1 MARDDLTRQGKQM
14 ASDLRDTVSQKV
26 SENQDT
32 LKSTLGRAARWV
44 DQKTGGKYSGQ
55 IDNARSKVD
64 EGIGRVA
71 TSSSSRPPATGEPT
85 APGAAAGDPA
95 PGARPTDPPTDPT
108 GPIPPRPAATDPGAA
123 TPPYAAPPPY
133 TGQTEPITPQP
144 GDQQAG
150 PPHAART
157 EPMPPQ
163 AGPTP
168 PRPTDGP
175 TSPGPTSPGSTSQG
189 HTVPDPDAPRP
200 PQV

>member
-1 MARDDLTRQGKQM
+1 MDRDDLARQGKQM

-44 DQKTGGKYSGQ
+44 DEKTGGKYSGQ

-71 TSSSSRPPATGEPT
+71 TSSSSRPPASGAPT
-85 APGAAAGDPA
+85 APGATAGDPA
-95 PGARPTDPPTDPT
+95 PGTRPTDPPTDPT
-108 GPIPPRPAATDPGAA
+108 GPLPPRPEA
-123 TPPYAAPPPY
+123 
-133 TGQTEPITPQP
+133 TEPWTPTP
-144 GDQQAG
+144 SPTG
-150 PPHAART
+150 RT
-157 EPMPPQ
+157 EPMAPQTGPTPPGPAQPGPYAGRTEEMPPQ
-163 AGPTP
+163 PGPTP

-175 TSPGPTSPGSTSQG
+175 TQDYTA
-189 HTVPDPDAPRP
+189 PDTDAPRP